1 MIPVRVNNNN
11 DVSATG
17 SRYSLYKAYIGLLLL
32 ETGHIKLLANDG
44 IAPHDAGIDI
54 PTTCAGALQ
63 FTYTSAA
70 PAGYV
75 TTPYTLSFDSCSI
88 HNVDSLDAVLK
99 IEVDGFTFSSNQG
112 LLPRGGQ
119 YSPALKYWNVTPPP
133 AAPHPVRFVR
143 LDDDTHVGIEF
154 SDGSIKNAL
163 DSNRYPI
170 KYSTNPLDIDIYM
183 EDCDDPPF
191 FDDVGDGVSSDGV
204 AVSLEWLS
212 CSISDDM
219 ITGAVK
225 VSVDDSFCLFE
236 DEWSPGVNSL
246 DFDSLRFETDE

>member
-88 HNVDSLDAVLK
+88 HNVESLGAVLK
-99 IEVDGFTFSSNQG
+99 IEADGFTFRSNQG

-133 AAPHPVRFVR
+133 AAPHPVRLLVFDLYDLV
-143 LDDDTHVGIEF
+143 VEY
-154 SDGSIKNAL
+154 SDGTIVSAIVQDGRHITA
-163 DSNRYPI
+163 DDEDQGRVPI
-170 KYSTNPLDIDIYM
+170 TIVNCQQVPKFDKLSSVQEGVVVDMSWLTCRTESSEYYGDI
-183 EDCDDPPF
+183 
-191 FDDVGDGVSSDGV
+191 
-204 AVSLEWLS
+204 
-212 CSISDDM
+212 
-219 ITGAVK
+219 K
-225 VSVDDSFCLFE
+225 VSVGGYQAVIEEVGGYPGRQMISLNNVE
-236 DEWSPGVNSL
+236 LTPDE
-246 DFDSLRFETDE
+246 